1 MLQSLGRV
9 YHVQVP
15 ENYLT
20 ELKLAK
26 GTRRLKPEQVAI
38 LKYWMADAKN
48 WPHPYPDESV
58 SIS

>member
-1 MLQSLGRV
+1 M
-9 YHVQVP
+9 QVP